1 MFNRFLV
8 YFILFGL
15 YFIPVSAQKTSLT
28 EQEIKGLYTNCLKQ
42 DQSLA
47 YPIFKVGI
55 QKLLAQDSAVCQD
68 KIIIVDYTQ
77 PSTNKRFY
85 FLDLNKGELILHT
98 YVAHGVNSGA
108 LFASRF
114 SNANGSCQSSL
125 GLYHTAETYCG
136 AHDLSVRLDGL
147 EPQKNSNVRK
157 RDIVIHRAAYAT
169 EAFILENGK
178 LGRSF
183 GCLALPEDVSDELIE
198 MMSGG
203 VGIYVHGKN

>member
-1 MFNRFLV
+1 VFNKFLV
-8 YFILFGL
+8 YFILSGL
-15 YFIPVSAQKTSLT
+15 YFIPVSAQKKGLT
-28 EQEIKGLYTNCLKQ
+28 EQEIRELYANCLKQ

-47 YPIFKVGI
+47 YPIFKIGI
-55 QKLLAQDSAVCQD
+55 QKLFAQDSAVCKD

-85 FLDLNKGELILHT
+85 FLDLSKSELILHT

-108 LFASRF
+108 LYANRF
-114 SNANGSCQSSL
+114 SNVNGSNQSSL
-125 GLYHTAETYCG
+125 GFYHTGETYCG
-136 AHDLSVRLDGL
+136 SHDLSVRLDGL
-147 EPQKNSNVRK
+147 EPQKNSNVRQ
-157 RDIVIHRAAYAT
+157 RDIVIHRAAYAN
-169 EAFILENGK
+169 EAFIIENGK

-203 VGIYVHGKN
+203 VGIYVYGKN

>member
-1 MFNRFLV
+1 VFKKFLV
-8 YFILFGL
+8 SFILFSL
-15 YFIPVSAQKTSLT
+15 YAIPVSAQKTGLT
-28 EQEIKGLYTNCLKQ
+28 EPEIKRLYTNCLKQ

-47 YPIFKVGI
+47 YPIFKIGI
-55 QKLLAQDSAVCQD
+55 QKLFAQDSAVCKD

-85 FLDLNKGELILHT
+85 FLDLSKSELILHT

-108 LFASRF
+108 LYANRF
-114 SNANGSCQSSL
+114 SNVNGSNQSSL
-125 GLYHTAETYCG
+125 GFYHTGETYCG

-147 EPQKNSNVRK
+147 EPNKNSNARE
-157 RDIVIHRAAYAT
+157 RDIVIHRAAYAN

-183 GCLALPEDVSDELIE
+183 GCLTLPENVSDELIE
-198 MMSGG
+198 KMAEG
-203 VGIYVHGKN
+203 VGVYVYWQP

>member
-1 MFNRFLV
+1 MFQKHFLH
-8 YFILFGL
+8 FLLFSFS
-15 YFIPVSAQKTSLT
+15 YIPVSAQKTSLS

-47 YPIFKVGI
+47 YPIFQIGV
-55 QKLLAQDSAVCQD
+55 QKLLAQDSAVCKD

-85 FLDLNKGELILHT
+85 FLDLSKGELILNT
-98 YVAHGVNSGA
+98 YVAHGVNSGE
-108 LFASRF
+108 LFARRF
-114 SNANGSCQSSL
+114 SNVNGSYQSSL
-125 GLYHTAETYCG
+125 GLYHTAESYCG

-157 RDIVIHRAAYAT
+157 RDIVIHRAAYAN
-169 EAFILENGK
+169 ESFIIENGK

-183 GCLALPEDVSDELIE
+183 GCLTLPEDVSDELIE
-198 MMSGG
+198 MMAGG
-203 VGIYVHGKN
+203 VVIYVYGKS